1 MKRIEL
7 MFALA
12 GAIAF
17 GLAPLSNSATAEDHG
32 HSHDHDG
39 HSHGEVVAYRLADW
53 KEMHFDDPMKAAQH
67 LKAVRDLGCE
77 AKQTEHGGHIDIVYR
92 CPQWRQAPVQS
103 HKLAEQWLGWLK
115 RSGFDTHHPHVNETF
130 LHGDEVIEIRLADW
144 KTAHLEGPMAAQAKD
159 FATTLQDMGCEV
171 RSENHGD
178 HVDMTFRCPIWV
190 TLHVPNHDA
199 AEKWQ
204 TWLRGH
210 GFETKHAH

>member
-1 MKRIEL
+1 MKRFHFVL
-7 MFALA
+7 VLA
-12 GAIAF
+12 CLF
-17 GLAPLSNSATAEDHG
+17 SLPSLLRAEEHG

-77 AKQTEHGGHIDIVYR
+77 AKQESHSGHIDIVYR
-92 CPQWRQAPVQS
+92 CPQWKQAPVQT

-115 RSGFDTHHPHVNETF
+115 AAGFDTHHPHVHETF

-144 KTAHLEGPMAAQAKD
+144 KTAHMDGPMVAQVKD
-159 FATTLQDMGCEV
+159 FTTTLQDMGCEV
-171 RSENHGD
+171 RRDSHGD
-178 HVDMTFRCPIWV
+178 HVDLAFRCPIWV

-204 TWLRGH
+204 TWLRSH